1 MCWPC
6 WSYCSIIYTTGNCKD
21 YIIFSKYKF
30 QASVSLLLK
39 KINEDLEYLKESLD
53 IVRENP
59 QYMANELLSAAIQKL
74 DCGQFNQV

>member
-1 MCWPC
+1 
-6 WSYCSIIYTTGNCKD
+6 
-21 YIIFSKYKF
+21 
-30 QASVSLLLK
+30 VSLLLK

-59 QYMANELLSAAIQKL
+59 QYMANELLSTAIQKL